1 MARLRYVDSARG
13 AAVVLA
19 MLSHSLIQF
28 APEFDGLKLLTRTA
42 TPAFLVL
49 FGTMIEVAYLRKIRG
64 GSPQRAVSERLL
76 SRMVT
81 CYLLYVAVTAAAVLT
96 GKIGLHAFTESILF
110 LDEDRFGT
118 ILRTY
123 AALFFIVVLVLPWA
137 VRFGSTVFLGI
148 AAVGWVL
155 KYALAGV
162 GGGASYPMNVVF
174 GNGEG
179 FGPAVLTSFTFVGFG
194 LAIGEALT
202 GRRGFWRS
210 AVIAALAVA
219 VLVVDV
225 QGKGLDGYGAL
236 LRDYRWQNHPAYF
249 AFGVLSTAAILLVF
263 RVLWMRRSADRFSAA
278 LATFGQQTLFV
289 YGLGNVAL
297 NLLPVYGGR
306 MAVGLVLTAGFMAAL
321 LWLSLDRARPRPLAN
336 RLLLGVPGAFVRTYG
351 WLLDRLVGVLA
362 LALAWQPAGSRPVRR
377 GG

>member
-1 MARLRYVDSARG
+1 
-13 AAVVLA
+13 
-19 MLSHSLIQF
+19 
-28 APEFDGLKLLTRTA
+28 
-42 TPAFLVL
+42 
-49 FGTMIEVAYLRKIRG
+49 VA
-64 GSPQRAVSERLL
+64 
-76 SRMVT
+76 
-81 CYLLYVAVTAAAVLT
+81 
-96 GKIGLHAFTESILF
+96 
-110 LDEDRFGT
+110 
-118 ILRTY
+118 
-123 AALFFIVVLVLPWA
+123 
-137 VRFGSTVFLGI
+137 
-148 AAVGWVL
+148 
-155 KYALAGV
+155 
-162 GGGASYPMNVVF
+162 
-174 GNGEG
+174 
-179 FGPAVLTSFTFVGFG
+179 
-194 LAIGEALT
+194 
-202 GRRGFWRS
+202 
-210 AVIAALAVA
+210 IAALAVA

-263 RVLWMRRSADRFSAA
+263 RVLWMRRSPDRFSAA